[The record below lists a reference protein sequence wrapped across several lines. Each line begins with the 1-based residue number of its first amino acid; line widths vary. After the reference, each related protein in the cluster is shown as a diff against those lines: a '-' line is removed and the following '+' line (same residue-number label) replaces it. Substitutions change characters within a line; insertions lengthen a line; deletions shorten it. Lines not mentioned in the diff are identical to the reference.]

1 MKVPILGGAG
11 SIGRCV
17 LEQGLQQS
25 HEFTALLREPV
36 KLKQYEG
43 RVRLLQGNAL
53 DPQAVYR
60 AVGGQEGVVYSLGVR
75 RPGRTTLFSES
86 MRILIPAMEIHGVK
100 RLVCITGVG
109 AGETKGHGG
118 FFYDKII
125 WPLFTRFFYEDKD
138 RLETLVRQSSLDWVL
153 VRPAPFQDAP
163 IPGELSVVTQV
174 EGVTLRHISRAE
186 VAGFVLAQL
195 TSDRYLRMATFIGH
209 S

>member
-1 MKVPILGGAG
+1 MKVLILGGAG

-17 LEQGLQQS
+17 LEQGLRQS
-25 HEFTALLREPV
+25 HEFTILLRDPV

-138 RLETLVRQSSLDWVL
+138 RLETLVRQSSLDWIL
-153 VRPAPFQDAP
+153 VRPAPFQNAP
-163 IPGELSVVTQV
+163 IPGDLTVVTQV
-174 EGVTLRHISRAE
+174 EGVTLRHISRTE

-195 TSDRYLRMATFIGH
+195 TSNRYLRMAPFIGH

>member
-1 MKVPILGGAG
+1 MKVLILGGAG
-11 SIGRCV
+11 SIGRHV
-17 LEQGLQQS
+17 LEQGLLQV
-25 HEFTALLREPV
+25 HEFTVLLRDPA

-118 FFYDKII
+118 FFYDRII
-125 WPLFTRFFYEDKD
+125 WPLFTRIIYEDKD

-153 VRPAPFQDAP
+153 VRPAPFQNAP
-163 IPGELSVVTQV
+163 IPGDLTVVTQV
-174 EGVTLRHISRAE
+174 EGVTLRHISRTE

-195 TSDRYLRMATFIGH
+195 TSDRYLRMAPFIGH

>member
-1 MKVPILGGAG
+1 M
-11 SIGRCV
+11 
-17 LEQGLQQS
+17 EQGLQQS
-25 HEFTALLREPV
+25 HEFTVLVRDPV

-53 DPQAVYR
+53 DPQAIYR
-60 AVGGQEGVVYSLGVR
+60 AVGGQEGVVHSLGVR

-118 FFYDKII
+118 FFYDKIM
-125 WPLFTRFFYEDKD
+125 WPLFTRSFYEDKD
-138 RLETLVRQSSLDWVL
+138 RLETLVRQSALDWIL
-153 VRPAPFQDAP
+153 VRPARFQNTP
-163 IPGELSVVTQV
+163 IPGDLTVVTQV
-174 EGVTLRHISRAE
+174 EGVTLRHISRTE

-195 TSDRYLRMATFIGH
+195 TNDRYLRMAPFIGH
-209 S
+209 I